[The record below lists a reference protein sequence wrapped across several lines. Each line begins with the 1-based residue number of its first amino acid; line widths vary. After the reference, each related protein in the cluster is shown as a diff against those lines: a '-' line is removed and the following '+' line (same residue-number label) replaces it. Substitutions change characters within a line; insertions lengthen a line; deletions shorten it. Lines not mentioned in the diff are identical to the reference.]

1 MAPHLTDLEKQ
12 AMMVK
17 ETEYGNVGDGDTTW
31 VFAWMDEIGISNT
44 RLRGVMSSLEKKGLV
59 TINNQ
64 DDGEEATISYTEEGL
79 IVCAMLNN
87 DTYEE
92 D

>member
-1 MAPHLTDLEKQ
+1 MPPHLTPLEKQ

-17 ETEYGNVGDGDTTW
+17 ETEYGNIGDGDTTW

-44 RLRGVMSSLEKKGLV
+44 RLRGVMASLEKKGLV
-59 TINNQ
+59 SINKY
-64 DDGEEATISYTEEGL
+64 DGEEAEIHYTEEGL

-87 DTYEE
+87 GTYEG